1 VQGCCNT
8 GTQHMMCWV
17 AALCLGGGVLCASMW
32 PGDCWYF
39 VDFASGSSKRK
50 RDKLGGAR
58 SVQTLMVS

>member
-1 VQGCCNT
+1 VLQRRYTTYDVLGCNP
-8 GTQHMMCWV
+8 
-17 AALCLGGGVLCASMW
+17 LFRGGVLCASMW
-32 PGDCWYF
+32 PGDCWHF

>member
-1 VQGCCNT
+1 VLQHRYTTYDVLGCSP
-8 GTQHMMCWV
+8 
-17 AALCLGGGVLCASMW
+17 LFRGGGVLCASMW